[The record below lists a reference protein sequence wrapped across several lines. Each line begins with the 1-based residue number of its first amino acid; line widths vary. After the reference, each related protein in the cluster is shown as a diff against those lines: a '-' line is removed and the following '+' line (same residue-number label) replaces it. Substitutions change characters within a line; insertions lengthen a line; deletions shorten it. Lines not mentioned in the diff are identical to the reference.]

1 MKRTVSIK
9 LLPTP
14 EQHPHLEALQAA
26 FAEACNQVA
35 AFAVSAKVSNRVAL
49 HHLAYYPV
57 REATPALGSQMACNA
72 IAAVSEAYKSWA
84 SNNPALKK
92 GDWPMIVF
100 KPTGSVHFDKR
111 TYSFKGDRL
120 SLFTLAGRELI
131 AMQLGDFQRGYL
143 NRGTAK
149 EAELIRKK
157 GAFYFNLVLD
167 LPDAEPAEPGGV
179 LGVDLGENNLAATSS
194 GKLFGGGELRHNRD
208 QFLALR
214 RRLQGNGSQS
224 ARQLL
229 GKVSGQEARHV
240 THVNH
245 EASKAIVAEA
255 LQQGCSTIAMEDL
268 THIRDRIKA
277 GKRVRSRLHRWSW
290 RELQSFVEYKA
301 EAVGIRV
308 TYVNP
313 AYTSKTCSE
322 CGQLGARNKHR
333 FSCSCGF
340 LAHSDWN
347 ASRNIAKIAPFFSGA
362 RGPVTGPN
370 VAGLPA

>member
-9 LLPTP
+9 LLPAA
-14 EQHPHLEALQAA
+14 EQRTQLEALQSA
-26 FAEACNQVA
+26 FAKACNL
-35 AFAVSAKVSNRVAL
+35 AVSEAVPSKCSNRVAL
-49 HHLAYYPV
+49 HHLCYYRI
-57 REATPALGSQMACNA
+57 REELPELGSQMACNA
-72 IAAVSEAYKSWA
+72 IAAVAQSYKSWA
-84 SNNPALKK
+84 SNNPKLRKE
-92 GDWPMIVF
+92 DWPQIQF

-131 AMQLGDFQRGYL
+131 AMQLGDFQRDYL
-143 NRGTAK
+143 NRGTTK
-149 EAELIRKK
+149 EAELIKKK

-167 LPDAEPAEPGGV
+167 LPNTDPVESGGV
-179 LGVDLGENNLAATSS
+179 LGVDLGENNLAVASS

-214 RRLQGNGSQS
+214 RRLQRNGRQS
-224 ARQLL
+224 AKQLL

-245 EASKAIVAEA
+245 EVSKAIVAEA
-255 LQQGCSTIAMEDL
+255 LQQGCSTIAMENL

-290 RELQSFVEYKA
+290 RELQGFVEYKA
-301 EAVGIRV
+301 EAAGIRV
-308 TYVNP
+308 IYVNP

-322 CGQLGARNKHR
+322 CGQLGSRNKHR

-347 ASRNIAKIAPFFSGA
+347 ASRNIAKIVPFFSGA
-362 RGPVTGPN
+362 RGLVTGPN
-370 VAGLPA
+370 VAGVTA